1 VKGLKMRSNNN
12 KQIIPIMHCFDD
24 NYVIPASVSFLS
36 MLENANPRY
45 FYKLYV
51 LHTDISEKNQN
62 TLNSIVS
69 KFNNADLQF
78 IDMNNKFDDEFDVMK
93 TKAHYSKEILYKLL
107 APTIFPQYEQIIITD
122 VDVVFCGDIAEIYDE
137 GQFDEY
143 IAGIAYHNV
152 LENFMRNTYEAQFS
166 SEEIKKLLIG
176 AGLLCVNLKKMRED
190 GMEAKC
196 VAYLEQNLHR
206 LKQPEQDVLNL
217 VCYPKIKLLP
227 ERFMVCTYLYDMIE
241 NNEFFG
247 NEITLGK
254 QDKVWIKEA
263 LSKVI
268 QLHYA
273 GAQKPWNTPTCTKSD
288 VWFSYLLKTPFFYE
302 VMRKITAPKL
312 PDCKLYLFDKI
323 KIIKIKDNKIRF
335 LGFIPIVKR
344 FK

>member
-1 VKGLKMRSNNN
+1 MRSNNN
-12 KQIIPIMHCFDD
+12 KQIVPIMHCFDD

-93 TKAHYSKEILYKLL
+93 TKAHYSKEVLYKLL
-107 APTIFPQYEQIIITD
+107 TPTIFPQYEQIIITA

-143 IAGIAYHNV
+143 IAGITYHNV
-152 LENFMRNTYEAQFS
+152 LENFMRNTYETQFS
-166 SEEIKKLLIG
+166 NEEIRKLLIG
-176 AGLLCVNLKKMRED
+176 GGLLYMNLKKMRED

-196 VAYLEQNLHR
+196 VAYLKQNAHR
-206 LKQPEQDVLNL
+206 LKQAEQDVLNL

-312 PDCKLYLFDKI
+312 PELPDCKFYLWNKI
-323 KIIKIKDNKIRF
+323 EIIKIKNGKARLF
-335 LGFIPIVKR
+335 GFMPIAKKKR
-344 FK
+344 F

>member
-1 VKGLKMRSNNN
+1 MRSNNN

-166 SEEIKKLLIG
+166 SEEIRKLLIG

-288 VWFSYLLKTPFFYE
+288 IWFSYLLKTPFFYE

>member
-1 VKGLKMRSNNN
+1 MRSNNN

-78 IDMNNKFDDEFDVMK
+78 IDMNNKFNDEFDVMK
-93 TKAHYSKEILYKLL
+93 TKAHYSKEFLYKLL

-143 IAGIAYHNV
+143 IAGITYHNV

-166 SEEIKKLLIG
+166 NEEIRKLLIG
-176 AGLLCVNLKKMRED
+176 GGLLYMNLKKMRED

-196 VAYLEQNLHR
+196 VAYLKQNAHR
-206 LKQPEQDVLNL
+206 LKQAEQDVLNL

-247 NEITLGK
+247 NEITLGE

>member
-1 VKGLKMRSNNN
+1 MRSNNN

-24 NYVIPASVSFLS
+24 DYVIPASVSFLS

-78 IDMNNKFDDEFDVMK
+78 IDMNNKFNDEFDVMK

-166 SEEIKKLLIG
+166 SEEIRKLLIG

-227 ERFMVCTYLYDMIE
+227 ERFMVCTYLYNMIE

>member
-1 VKGLKMRSNNN
+1 MRSNNN

>member
-1 VKGLKMRSNNN
+1 MRSNNN

-78 IDMNNKFDDEFDVMK
+78 IDMNNKFDVMK
-93 TKAHYSKEILYKLL
+93 TKAHYSKEVLYKLL
-107 APTIFPQYEQIIITD
+107 TPTIFPQYEQIIITD

-143 IAGIAYHNV
+143 IAAITYHNV
-152 LENFMRNTYEAQFS
+152 LENFMRNTYETQFS
-166 SEEIKKLLIG
+166 SEEIRKLLIG
-176 AGLLCVNLKKMRED
+176 GGLLYMNLKKMRED

-196 VAYLEQNLHR
+196 VAYLKQNAHR
-206 LKQPEQDVLNL
+206 LKQAEQDVLNL

-302 VMRKITAPKL
+302 MMRKITAPKL

-323 KIIKIKDNKIRF
+323 EIIKIKDNKIRF

>member
-1 VKGLKMRSNNN
+1 
-12 KQIIPIMHCFDD
+12 MHCFDD

-78 IDMNNKFDDEFDVMK
+78 IDMNNKFNDEFDVMK

-166 SEEIKKLLIG
+166 SEEIRKLLIG

>member
-1 VKGLKMRSNNN
+1 MRSNNN

-78 IDMNNKFDDEFDVMK
+78 IDMNNKFNDEFEAMK

-166 SEEIKKLLIG
+166 SEEIRKLLIG
-176 AGLLCVNLKKMRED
+176 VGLLCVNLKKMRED

-196 VAYLEQNLHR
+196 VVYLEQNLHR

>member
-1 VKGLKMRSNNN
+1 MRSNNN
-12 KQIIPIMHCFDD
+12 KQIVPIMHCFDD

-36 MLENANPRY
+36 MLENANPKY

-78 IDMNNKFDDEFDVMK
+78 IDMNNKFDDEFDVMQ
-93 TKAHYSKEILYKLL
+93 TKAHYSKEVLYKLL

-137 GQFDEY
+137 RYFDEY
-143 IAGIAYHNV
+143 IAGITYHNV

-166 SEEIKKLLIG
+166 SEEIRKLLIG
-176 AGLLCVNLKKMRED
+176 GGLLYMNLKKMRED

-196 VAYLEQNLHR
+196 VAYLKQNAHR
-206 LKQPEQDVLNL
+206 LKQAEQDVLNL
-217 VCYPKIKLLP
+217 VYYPKIKLLP

-312 PDCKLYLFDKI
+312 PDEKYYLF
-323 KIIKIKDNKIRF
+323 KIIKALKIKKNKLKLFGF
-335 LGFIPIVKR
+335 LPIYK
-344 FK
+344 KGEQ

>member
-1 VKGLKMRSNNN
+1 MRSNNN
-12 KQIIPIMHCFDD
+12 KQIVPIMHCFDD

-78 IDMNNKFDDEFDVMK
+78 IDMNNKFNDEFDVMK

-166 SEEIKKLLIG
+166 SEEIRKLLIG

>member
-1 VKGLKMRSNNN
+1 MRSNNN

-78 IDMNNKFDDEFDVMK
+78 IDMNNKFDEEFDVMK

-143 IAGIAYHNV
+143 VAGIAYHNV

-166 SEEIKKLLIG
+166 SEEIRKLLIG
-176 AGLLCVNLKKMRED
+176 TGLLCVNLKKMRED

>member
-1 VKGLKMRSNNN
+1 MRSNNY

-78 IDMNNKFDDEFDVMK
+78 IDMNNKFNDEFDVMK

-166 SEEIKKLLIG
+166 SEEIRKLLIG

-227 ERFMVCTYLYDMIE
+227 ERFMVCTYLYNMIE

>member
-1 VKGLKMRSNNN
+1 
-12 KQIIPIMHCFDD
+12 
-24 NYVIPASVSFLS
+24 
-36 MLENANPRY
+36 
-45 FYKLYV
+45 
-51 LHTDISEKNQN
+51 
-62 TLNSIVS
+62 
-69 KFNNADLQF
+69 
-78 IDMNNKFDDEFDVMK
+78 MNNKFNDEFDVMK

-166 SEEIKKLLIG
+166 SEEIRKLLIG

-227 ERFMVCTYLYDMIE
+227 ERFMVCTYLYNMIE

>member
-1 VKGLKMRSNNN
+1 MRSNNN

-78 IDMNNKFDDEFDVMK
+78 IDMNNKFNDEFDVMK

-166 SEEIKKLLIG
+166 SEEIRKLLIG

>member
-1 VKGLKMRSNNN
+1 MRSNNN

-78 IDMNNKFDDEFDVMK
+78 IDMNNKFDDEFDVVK

-143 IAGIAYHNV
+143 IAGITYHNV
-152 LENFMRNTYEAQFS
+152 LENFMRNTYESQFS

-176 AGLLCVNLKKMRED
+176 SGLLCVNLKKMRED

-288 VWFSYLLKTPFFYE
+288 IWFSYLLKTPFFYE

>member
-1 VKGLKMRSNNN
+1 MRSNNN

-78 IDMNNKFDDEFDVMK
+78 IDMNNKFNDEFDVMK

-166 SEEIKKLLIG
+166 SEEIRKLLIG
-176 AGLLCVNLKKMRED
+176 SGLLCVNLKKMRED

>member
-1 VKGLKMRSNNN
+1 MRSNNN

-166 SEEIKKLLIG
+166 SEEIRKLLIG

-227 ERFMVCTYLYDMIE
+227 ERFMVCTYLYNMIE

>member
-1 VKGLKMRSNNN
+1 MRSNNN

-51 LHTDISEKNQN
+51 LHTDISKKNQN

>member
-1 VKGLKMRSNNN
+1 MRSNNN

-78 IDMNNKFDDEFDVMK
+78 IDMNNKFNDEFDVMK

-166 SEEIKKLLIG
+166 SEEIRKLLIG

-227 ERFMVCTYLYDMIE
+227 ERFMVCTYLYNMIE

>member
-1 VKGLKMRSNNN
+1 MRSNNN
-12 KQIIPIMHCFDD
+12 KQIVPIMHCFDD

-78 IDMNNKFDDEFDVMK
+78 IDMNNKFNDEFDVIK

-166 SEEIKKLLIG
+166 SEEIRKLLIG

-227 ERFMVCTYLYDMIE
+227 ERFMVCTYLYNMIE

>member
-1 VKGLKMRSNNN
+1 MRSNNN
-12 KQIIPIMHCFDD
+12 KQIVPIMHCFDD

-78 IDMNNKFDDEFDVMK
+78 IDMNNKFNDEFDVIK

-166 SEEIKKLLIG
+166 SEEIRKLLIG

-227 ERFMVCTYLYDMIE
+227 ERFMVCTYLYDVIE

>member
-1 VKGLKMRSNNN
+1 MRSNNN

-93 TKAHYSKEILYKLL
+93 TKAHYSKEFLYKLL

-166 SEEIKKLLIG
+166 SEEIRKLLIG
-176 AGLLCVNLKKMRED
+176 GGLLCMNLKKMRED
-190 GMEAKC
+190 SMEAKC
-196 VAYLEQNLHR
+196 VAYLKQNAHR
-206 LKQPEQDVLNL
+206 LKQAEQDVLNL

-288 VWFSYLLKTPFFYE
+288 IWFSYLLKTPFFYE

>member
-1 VKGLKMRSNNN
+1 MRSNNN

-166 SEEIKKLLIG
+166 SEEIRKLLIG

-288 VWFSYLLKTPFFYE
+288 IWFSYLLKTPFFYE

-344 FK
+344 FR

>member
-1 VKGLKMRSNNN
+1 MRSNNN

-51 LHTDISEKNQN
+51 LHTDISKKNQN

-107 APTIFPQYEQIIITD
+107 APTIFPEYEQIIITD

>member
-1 VKGLKMRSNNN
+1 MCSNNN
-12 KQIIPIMHCFDD
+12 KQIVPIMHCFDD

-78 IDMNNKFDDEFDVMK
+78 IDMNNKFNDEFDVMK

-166 SEEIKKLLIG
+166 SEEIRKLLIG

-227 ERFMVCTYLYDMIE
+227 ERFMVCTYLYNMIE

>member
-1 VKGLKMRSNNN
+1 MHSNNN

-62 TLNSIVS
+62 ILNSIVS

-78 IDMNNKFDDEFDVMK
+78 IDMNNKFNDEFDVMK

-166 SEEIKKLLIG
+166 SEEIRKLLIG
-176 AGLLCVNLKKMRED
+176 SGLLCVNLKKMRED